1 MVDELHTSRL
11 AMRAWRDA
19 DRDPFAAL
27 NADPAVME
35 WFPAALSRAESDL
48 MVDVIEQGMAE
59 RGWGLWAVEA
69 VDTGAFIGFVGL
81 TPVPFEAEFTPGVE
95 VGWRLAR
102 AHWGHGYASEAARAA
117 LAYAFGRL
125 GLARVVS
132 FTAVGNRRSQ
142 AVMRR
147 IGMTC
152 VGEFDHPRLAVESPL
167 RRHVLYAVDRHGA
180 GAAPTA

>member
-1 MVDELHTSRL
+1 MVDELHTPRL
-11 AMRAWRDA
+11 ALRAWRDG
-19 DRDPFAAL
+19 DRDLFAAL
-27 NADPAVME
+27 NADPVVMK

-48 MVDVIEQGMAE
+48 LVDVIEQGMAE
-59 RGWGLWAVEA
+59 RGWGLWAVE
-69 VDTGAFIGFVGL
+69 VVGTGAFIGFVGL
-81 TPVPFEAEFTPGVE
+81 TPVPFDADFTPAVE

-117 LAYAFGRL
+117 LGYSFGRL

-152 VGEFDHPRLAVESPL
+152 VGEFDHPRVPMESPL
-167 RRHVLYAVDRHGA
+167 RRHVLYAVDRA
-180 GAAPTA
+180 GAAAAGTA